1 MLLGIGDMASATA
14 GEANRTP
21 TAHTTAKGKAITP
34 RNASSCAESSTD
46 TTATSTSTCRRGDS
60 GHTQP
65 GAEEGAGRKVNI
77 GSNRTKTTRVRVGV
91 GAIRR
96 SSRERHNRKDTD
108 PGLAG
113 MRTSSP
119 EDVATRPTGL
129 GPSAGAAE
137 SATTARTRTRAWRV
151 CGPLPR
157 RTWPRDQPAS
167 SFGRA
172 RP

>member
-1 MLLGIGDMASATA
+1 MLLIGEMASATA

-21 TAHTTAKGKAITP
+21 TARTTVKDKATSPQTP
-34 RNASSCAESSTD
+34 SSCAESSTD

-65 GAEEGAGRKVNI
+65 DAEEDAGRKVNI
-77 GSNRTKTTRVRVGV
+77 GSNRTKTSRVRVGV

-96 SSRERHNRKDTD
+96 SNRERHNRKDTD

-113 MRTSSP
+113 MRTASP

-129 GPSAGAAE
+129 ILRTGAAVAF
-137 SATTARTRTRAWRV
+137 SANY
-151 CGPLPR
+151 P
-157 RTWPRDQPAS
+157 
-167 SFGRA
+167 
-172 RP
+172 